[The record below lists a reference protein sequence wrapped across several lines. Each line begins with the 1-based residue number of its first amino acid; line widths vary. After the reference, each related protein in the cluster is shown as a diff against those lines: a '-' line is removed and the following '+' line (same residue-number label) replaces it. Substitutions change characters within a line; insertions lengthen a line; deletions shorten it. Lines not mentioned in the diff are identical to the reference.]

1 MEVEE
6 AFCTRTE
13 REKLLDFGWTKMNQK
28 IQRLHLNSF
37 RIYIN
42 NFVFLFES
50 MASNNR
56 INQ

>member
-13 REKLLDFGWTKMNQK
+13 REKLLDLGWTKMNQK
-28 IQRLHLNSF
+28 IQRLNLNSF
-37 RIYIN
+37 MIYN
-42 NFVFLFES
+42 SVFLSES
-50 MASNNR
+50 IASNNG